1 MSPRSTTVPGR
12 CERSSTS
19 SGPIPRAPSASR
31 ARRMPGRL
39 GILAGSGELPA
50 RLADVC
56 RKQGRPYF
64 VLAFEGEADPGVVSD
79 APHAW
84 VRLGAAGR
92 GFELLRQE
100 GVEEIVFA
108 GGIHRPS
115 LASLRPDWRAARFL
129 ARVSYRAL
137 GDDGLLSA
145 IVKEVESEG
154 FRVVGADTL
163 LGSSLIDVGPL
174 GKERPDEQALADIK
188 RGLEVVR
195 ALGAIDVGQAAVV
208 QQGLVLGVEAI
219 EGTDALLARCA
230 GLKREGPGG
239 VLVKVAKPGQ
249 ERRIDLPTIGA
260 RTVVKAGEA
269 GLRGVAVE
277 AGSTIIVDCADV
289 VSAADRAGLFVVGI
303 EAL

>member
-1 MSPRSTTVPGR
+1 
-12 CERSSTS
+12 
-19 SGPIPRAPSASR
+19 
-31 ARRMPGRL
+31 MPGRL

-50 RLADVC
+50 RLVDVC
-56 RKQGRPYF
+56 RKDGRPFF
-64 VLAFEGEADPGVVSD
+64 VLAFEGEADPATVSD

-92 GFELLRQE
+92 GFELLRNE

-108 GGIHRPS
+108 GAIRRPS
-115 LASLRPDWRAARFL
+115 IASLRPDWRAARFL

-163 LGSSLIDVGPL
+163 LGSSLIGEGPL
-174 GKERPDEQALADIK
+174 GKHRPDAQALADIA

-219 EGTDALLARCA
+219 EGTDSLLARCA

-239 VLVKVAKPGQ
+239 VLVKAVKPGQ
-249 ERRIDLPTIGA
+249 ERRADLPTIGR
-260 RTVVKAGEA
+260 RTVRGAAAA
-269 GLRGVAVE
+269 GLRGIAVE
-277 AGSTIIVDCADV
+277 AGASLVIDPPAVAA
-289 VSAADRAGLFVVGI
+289 AADEAGLFVVGVCSSS
-303 EAL
+303 